1 MAVGD
6 DHSKVDHPSASVLPD
21 LLCHVGQGTVSKG
34 APAEGADALEALSEG
49 SPVAA
54 GWAEHLHLVRE
65 VQATIAPAQGH
76 LVQVEFI
83 LQLADELRYELLH
96 MIEQAVC
103 GGLHGHALRCIQ
115 HEVDVDGAVSLLWT
129 VVVPVG
135 GGDVGRDDFL
145 LLSVEDS
152 QEPPKQEHRK
162 RTLEHLDSCHV
173 P

>member
-65 VQATIAPAQGH
+65 VQATVTPAQGH

-103 GGLHGHALRCIQ
+103 GGLHGH
-115 HEVDVDGAVSLLWT
+115 
-129 VVVPVG
+129 
-135 GGDVGRDDFL
+135 
-145 LLSVEDS
+145 
-152 QEPPKQEHRK
+152 
-162 RTLEHLDSCHV
+162 TL
-173 P
+173 

>member
-1 MAVGD
+1 M
-6 DHSKVDHPSASVLPD
+6 
-21 LLCHVGQGTVSKG
+21 
-34 APAEGADALEALSEG
+34 EALSEG
-49 SPVAA
+49 SPVTA

-65 VQATIAPAQGH
+65 VQATVTPAQGH

-96 MIEQAVC
+96 MVEQAVC
-103 GGLHGHALRCIQ
+103 GGLHGHALRRIQ
-115 HEVDVDGAVSLLWT
+115 HEVDIDRAVGLLWT

-135 GGDVGRDDFL
+135 GGDLRRDDFL
-145 LLSVEDS
+145 LLGVEDS

-162 RTLEHLDSCHV
+162 RTLEHLDSRHV